1 MGEFDLFEVF
11 GNLFAA
17 HANMSN
23 VRVYARPGRYPK
35 TISLRRELVR
45 RFRREWP

>member
-17 HANMSN
+17 HANMSD
-23 VRVYARPGRYPK
+23 VRVYARPGRDPES
-35 TISLRRELVR
+35 ISLRRELVR